1 MKSLKRGRGPSMM
14 DGVMSVAM
22 VVFGLIWTVMAA
34 RMGGGLFALFGV
46 VFIVIAIVQAVYSFG
61 NATRKERF
69 SEYDV
74 TSDGEETD
82 PLNTRFGG
90 DARRASSDGETDG
103 GQRVFCPYCGAKVE
117 KTFVYCNQCGRK
129 LPKGEL

>member
-1 MKSLKRGRGPSMM
+1 MM

-22 VVFGLIWTVMAA
+22 GVFGLIWTVMAA
-34 RMGGGLFALFGV
+34 RMGGGFFALFGV
-46 VFIVIAIVQAVYSFG
+46 VFIVIAIVQAVYSFS

-82 PLNTRFGG
+82 PLNAHFGSN
-90 DARRASSDGETDG
+90 AQETHPHDGLDG
-103 GQRVFCPYCGAKVE
+103 GESAFCPYCGAKAE

-129 LPKGEL
+129 LPKGQL